1 MDQATPTPTS
11 SPAPGAAPDT
21 HPVLAEALQRQK
33 PRYFRV
39 GGGAARGKT
48 GRVDTE
54 RFADELVTLR
64 ECAQI
69 IGDRLEMSA
78 ISYAVIYDGPETLGF
93 RFDPNSDPR
102 KPELVGALVN
112 RRMPMRDLLSGLN
125 DFMNE

>member
-1 MDQATPTPTS
+1 MDQPAPHS
-11 SPAPGAAPDT
+11 ASPAASGSEPDV
-21 HPVLAEALQRQK
+21 HPLLAEALQRQK

-48 GRVDTE
+48 GRADTE

-78 ISYAVIYDGPETLGF
+78 ISFAVIYDGPETLGF
-93 RFDPNSDPR
+93 RYDPNSDPR
-102 KPELVGALVN
+102 KPELVGAIVN
-112 RRMPMRDLLSGLN
+112 RRMPMRELLSGLN